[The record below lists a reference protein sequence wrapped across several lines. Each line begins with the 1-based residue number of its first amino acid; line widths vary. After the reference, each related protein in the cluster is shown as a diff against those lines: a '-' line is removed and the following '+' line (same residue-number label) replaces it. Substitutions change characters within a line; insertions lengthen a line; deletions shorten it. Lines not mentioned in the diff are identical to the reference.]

1 MVDKLGRN
9 KLFGQD
15 NVAMETEMFTSLF
28 LKALLP
34 CQTFLHLTFFQAFY
48 LRKIKKS
55 FYYWDLKCDGDNLPS
70 SFLRS
75 KKITCPAHCP
85 IARKYNLIGL
95 AKEKKKKAVCSCL
108 IWICF
113 HSGAMGRS
121 RDLLLEAIFVPEPRA
136 DKDDFLST
144 SLKPSWNVSLAQSYL
159 NPKVSVVWERENG
172 VFVEFT
178 NKSEVSELSLETFGS
193 KLCKFYLFYSS
204 GNINLT
210 QPPTCLVSWDLMRL
224 NWLLHCESYLHSSV
238 CAFAPLTFCPHTWWQ
253 FSVRN
258 DFFPYLGLP
267 WLSFNTDRRPDS
279 EEVSPSLNKSPW

>member
-1 MVDKLGRN
+1 M
-9 KLFGQD
+9 
-15 NVAMETEMFTSLF
+15 
-28 LKALLP
+28 
-34 CQTFLHLTFFQAFY
+34 
-48 LRKIKKS
+48 
-55 FYYWDLKCDGDNLPS
+55 
-70 SFLRS
+70 
-75 KKITCPAHCP
+75 KITCPAHCS
-85 IARKYNLIGL
+85 IAGKYNLIGV
-95 AKEKKKKAVCSCL
+95 ANEKKKKAVCSCL
-108 IWICF
+108 IWISF

-121 RDLLLEAIFVPEPRA
+121 RDFLCEAIFVPGPRA
-136 DKDDFLST
+136 DKDDFFST

-159 NPKVSVVWERENG
+159 NPEVSVVWERENG

-178 NKSEVSELSLETFGS
+178 NKSEVSALSLETFGS

-224 NWLLHCESYLHSSV
+224 NRLLHCKSYLHSSV
-238 CAFAPLTFCPHTWWQ
+238 CAFAPLTLCPHTWWQ

-279 EEVSPSLNKSPW
+279 GSRSVFEQESLINNLPDLHETPDLFGSGAGVVSLNYSTSQQAPCLPFPKN